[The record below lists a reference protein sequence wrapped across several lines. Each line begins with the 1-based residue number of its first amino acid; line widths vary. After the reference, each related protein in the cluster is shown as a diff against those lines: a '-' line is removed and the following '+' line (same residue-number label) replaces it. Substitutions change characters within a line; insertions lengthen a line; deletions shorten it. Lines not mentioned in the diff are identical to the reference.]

1 MKVIYFILLVGI
13 FASDAWS
20 QKSDSLLHKD
30 PGPYTI
36 EASVSAGPMIS
47 FFRELRS
54 PVSSDGAVFGS
65 SVFGRIMWH
74 PSRLISFGV
83 ASGYVLFSRED
94 FSYIRPM
101 LIDTVV
107 PGSATITAIPLQ
119 VAASMQKYG
128 FELGVC
134 VGPYLMMI
142 ELVDEDVTHGSRLEL
157 GMTSFASYK
166 WNLND
171 NLSIGPQLRCI
182 YMAYHGILSFAAE
195 FRVQYNVFTY

>member
-1 MKVIYFILLVGI
+1 MKIIYFILFLAL
-13 FASDAWS
+13 FASDVWS
-20 QKSDSLLHKD
+20 QRTDSLLQKD
-30 PGPYTI
+30 PGPYTV
-36 EASVSAGPMIS
+36 EASLSAGPMVS
-47 FFRELRS
+47 LFRELRS

-65 SVFGRIMWH
+65 SVFGRVMWH

-94 FSYIRPM
+94 FSNIIPS
-101 LIDTVV
+101 LKDTVV

-119 VAASMQKYG
+119 VAGSMQKYG
-128 FELGVC
+128 FELGIA

-142 ELVDEDVTHGSRLEL
+142 ELMDEDVTRASRFEL

-171 NLSIGPQLRCI
+171 NLYIGPQLRCI
-182 YMAYHGILSFAAE
+182 YMAYHGILSFVAE
-195 FRVQYNVFTY
+195 FSVQYNVLTY